1 MKLYDENGK
10 YVGRLNDADLKD
22 DEDSIMP
29 HNILVT
35 GVKPVNLTNGHV
47 LLLVGSMVGLL
58 ASILFFFEEKNVLPA
73 SLRPYAE
80 SLGMLRSQEYTAAY
94 PPLTALIA
102 TIAFLLLIRE
112 SRAYCVPAV
121 LQLVSI
127 WFVLFPYE
135 DMLFLAGVFDLLTW
149 AAFWWWSLYRTK
161 GFKELLT
168 PFAWFVFGWFE
179 LLFRLNLD
187 PTGYLAF
194 IAYCFESYFWII
206 YFRKAINSGEV
217 KNETL

>member
-35 GVKPVNLTNGHV
+35 GVKPVNLSNGHV
-47 LLLVGSMVGLL
+47 LLLVGSMIGLL
-58 ASILFFFEEKNVLPA
+58 ASILFFFEQKNVLPA

-80 SLGMLRSQEYTAAY
+80 SLGMLRLQDYSVAY
-94 PPLTALIA
+94 PPLTALLA
-102 TIAFLLLIRE
+102 VLAFLVLIRE
-112 SRAYCVPAV
+112 SRAFCVPAV

-127 WFVLFPYE
+127 WFLLFPYE
-135 DMLFLAGVFDLLTW
+135 DMLYLASVFDLFTW
-149 AAFWWWSLYRTK
+149 AAFWFWSLYRRK
-161 GFKELLT
+161 DFKKTLT

-194 IAYCFESYFWII
+194 IAYCFESIFWIN
-206 YFRKAINSGEV
+206 YFRRYINRGEV
-217 KNETL
+217 KDEAF